1 METSFAI
8 AILAVIHGLIFLTL
22 IIILLSDRWRRTR
35 YRFRRLS
42 KSESRIEQRMV
53 SEAIAAC
60 VLERDL
66 KSLLRSIG
74 RRAAELN
81 GFEDWIAWLRDEEG
95 EFYPASFEG
104 RIVSGVADSLRSGEE
119 SSFFKWVRVNHTPF
133 VLDNKSARMAASAA
147 MQKLL
152 REVTPGLLIPFLD
165 GQALFGLL
173 LLGGQRRVRE
183 QRSEQF
189 LTLFGAFAAIMIRK
203 VMLDEEERRLQERQQ
218 RAESL
223 ASMGKVAA
231 GIAHEI
237 RNPLT
242 FIRSAAE
249 QLAEDS
255 SEAEDSPELIGG
267 IVEEIVRVNKRIE
280 ELLSLS
286 RMDKGIFESVALE
299 GVLRGTARLVEARAR
314 ERGIEVRIETRL
326 DDARVLGSSDRLRQ
340 LFLNLMLNGIE
351 AMQSETGGELTVRAQ
366 ANAGTAVI
374 EIEDDGPGIPPE
386 ARERIFEPFFTT
398 KDKGTG
404 LGLALCFS
412 IANAHGGSVELRSTG
427 EEGTCFAMELPLH
440 KSEDS

>member
-8 AILAVIHGLIFLTL
+8 AILAVIHGMIFLTL
-22 IIILLSDRWRRTR
+22 IIILLSDRWRRSHF
-35 YRFRRLS
+35 RFRRQS
-42 KSESRIEQRMV
+42 KRESRIEQKMV
-53 SEAIAAC
+53 GEAIAAC

-66 KSLLRSIG
+66 LSLLRSIG

-81 GFEDWIAWLRDEEG
+81 GFEDWIAWLRDEQG

-104 RIVSGVADSLRSGEE
+104 RIVAGLADSLRGVEE
-119 SSFFKWVRVNHTPF
+119 ASFFKWVRVNHTPF
-133 VLDNKSARMAASAA
+133 VLDKKSARMAESTE

-152 REVTPGLLIPFLD
+152 QEITPGLLIPFLD
-165 GQALFGLL
+165 GQTLFGLL
-173 LLGGQRRVRE
+173 VLGGQRRVRE

-189 LTLFGAFAAIMIRK
+189 LALFGAFAAILIRK
-203 VMLDEEERRLQERQQ
+203 VLLDEEERRLQERQQ

-249 QLAEDS
+249 QLAEESAGIEDA
-255 SEAEDSPELIGG
+255 AELLGG
-267 IVEEIVRVNKRIE
+267 IVEEIVRVNERIE
-280 ELLSLS
+280 ELLSLG
-286 RMDKGIFESVALE
+286 RMDRGIFEPVALDE
-299 GVLRGTARLVEARAR
+299 VVRSSARLVEARAR
-314 ERGIEVRIETRL
+314 ERDIAVVIKTRL

-351 AMQSETGGELTVRAQ
+351 AMQSETGGELTVRAH
-366 ANAGTAVI
+366 ADAGTAVI

-386 ARERIFEPFFTT
+386 ARERVFEPFFTT

-427 EEGTCFAMELPLH
+427 EEGTCFAVELPLH
-440 KSEDS
+440 KE